1 MSKEELIQFLKENLT
16 VTIWADNECSDT
28 LTEVNVAINLGD
40 ETISTSYA
48 YV

>member
-28 LTEVNVAINLGD
+28 FTEVSVAINLGD
-40 ETISTSYA
+40 ETISTSCT

>member
-16 VTIWADNECSDT
+16 IEICADNECSDT
-28 LTEVNVAINLGD
+28 ATEVNVAINLGD
-40 ETISTSYA
+40 KTITTSCT

>member
-1 MSKEELIQFLKENLT
+1 MTQEELIQFLKENI
-16 VTIWADNECSDT
+16 TITIYADNECSDT

-40 ETISTSYA
+40 ETISTSYT